1 MELQE
6 ACLALASCSLEGGGV
21 VGSLSGEFER
31 SRSAEIKWE
40 EKLRGQGRWRSAVD
54 EDWAVG
60 GRALYS

>member
-1 MELQE
+1 M
-6 ACLALASCSLEGGGV
+6 
-21 VGSLSGEFER
+21 GSLSGEFER